1 MFIRCFVAISVWIA
15 TLLQQLIVLMLNVF
29 RSSNCMVGS
38 CQATRDEMGPSLQ
51 GKVCLVTGAAR
62 GIGRG
67 IALQLGGARATVTV
81 YITGRTLVGR
91 GRDCSGSS
99 NGPLSRSRSGEVVQ
113 EDPVG
118 ASGQA

>member
-1 MFIRCFVAISVWIA
+1 MLIRCVVAVSVWIA
-15 TLLQQLIVLMLNVF
+15 TLLQKLIVLMLNVF

-38 CQATRDEMGPSLQ
+38 CQ
-51 GKVCLVTGAAR
+51 AAR

-113 EDPVG
+113 EDPAEQVCKLDRLVNNAYAG
-118 ASGQA
+118 VNTRVFLK